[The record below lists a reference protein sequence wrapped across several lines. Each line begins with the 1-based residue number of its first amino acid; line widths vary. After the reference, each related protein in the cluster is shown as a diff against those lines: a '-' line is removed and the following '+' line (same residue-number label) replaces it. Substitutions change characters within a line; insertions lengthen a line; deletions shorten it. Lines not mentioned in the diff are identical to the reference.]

1 MNIYREREIWDFKV
15 DLTCSGEQWFIQE
28 VKSLRDQRSLLS
40 QSKLKLFTAGFDG
53 TLTRSSLADCEIR
66 QAWEDVRCM
75 ECRLIKA
82 GVDLTKDQMHLL
94 RFLSGTVL
102 LNSSGTWTFSSQRL
116 LSLAKSRAPW
126 GLCYIKT
133 RKTLQRDPV
142 LPDHNGLV
150 GNKAWAP
157 KYSEFM
163 QRLERSGSVYR
174 YAPWWNS
181 SL

>member
-1 MNIYREREIWDFKV
+1 MIYTR
-15 DLTCSGEQWFIQE
+15 GYQE
-28 VKSLRDQRSLLS
+28 FEGSEEPTQPVQAEAFYGWLRWYSN
-40 QSKLKLFTAGFDG
+40 KIVTV
-53 TLTRSSLADCEIR
+53 TDCEIR

-94 RFLSGTVL
+94 
-102 LNSSGTWTFSSQRL
+102 Q
-116 LSLAKSRAPW
+116 
-126 GLCYIKT
+126 T
-133 RKTLQRDPV
+133 RKTLQRDPTV

-157 KYSEFM
+157 KYSEYM

-174 YAPWWNS
+174 SLMELLSLKNS
-181 SL
+181 AINLAWSHVNYTYWENNFQKVLFMESLIISSDVPQS